1 MNEEFYGDEFDGGF
15 QALLGK
21 EGDDEFNR
29 VLLEDETSE
38 CESYEDEAVRTAR
51 NAFGVRFLFP
61 WQRIVIS
68 NILDSAKNIQSDS
81 SFADNFDDDEFCR
94 GRQIVLLPTGAGKSM
109 CFLVPSL
116 ILPGATLIFYPL
128 LALMADQK
136 RRMDEADISC
146 VVLKGG
152 QSEIERE
159 EIFRKIEGK
168 DGSPTKVILA
178 NPEVLQNEKILA
190 RLSKCDISHVAIDEA
205 HCACEWGDT
214 FRSAYLTLGKIIGKL
229 GVKIATAFTA
239 TASPVVL
246 KRVGEIIFDGHFH
259 LVRGDSDRANIHYS
273 VLHAYAKE
281 KAALECALKMKK
293 PMIIFCGT
301 RGRTENMARIL
312 LEVFG
317 REKVRFYH
325 AGMTKEEKHSVE
337 KWFFDSD
344 DGILTATCAYG
355 MGMDKG
361 NIYSVVHLDAP
372 NHLENFIQEAGRAG
386 RKGDDVH
393 SVLIWN
399 HADFARYENSEKGS
413 RERVMGDFV
422 LEKNC
427 RRQFMLDYLGGE
439 KTVCS
444 GCDLCDARKTGR
456 KISDKAYDA
465 EFAFKFIKRNRKV
478 FRKNEISSE
487 LTRKFNGMKL
497 GLFGMNVWEDCDS
510 ASIISQL
517 VSEGRVRILGG
528 MWRGRL
534 DVVTEKSR
542 GKEKAGARNSE
553 NEFSR
558 KIIATAFRKEK
569 IRNLLLLS
577 FHLLHSIRLFSRRHL
592 QEEYS

>member
-38 CESYEDEAVRTAR
+38 CEFYEDEAVRTAR

-168 DGSPTKVILA
+168 DGSPAKVILA

-229 GVKIATAFTA
+229 GVKIVTAFTA

-317 REKVRFYH
+317 REKIRFYH

-361 NIYSVVHLDAP
+361 NIYSVVHLDA
-372 NHLENFIQEAGRAG
+372 
-386 RKGDDVH
+386 
-393 SVLIWN
+393 
-399 HADFARYENSEKGS
+399 
-413 RERVMGDFV
+413 
-422 LEKNC
+422 
-427 RRQFMLDYLGGE
+427 
-439 KTVCS
+439 
-444 GCDLCDARKTGR
+444 
-456 KISDKAYDA
+456 
-465 EFAFKFIKRNRKV
+465 
-478 FRKNEISSE
+478 
-487 LTRKFNGMKL
+487 
-497 GLFGMNVWEDCDS
+497 
-510 ASIISQL
+510 
-517 VSEGRVRILGG
+517 
-528 MWRGRL
+528 
-534 DVVTEKSR
+534 
-542 GKEKAGARNSE
+542 
-553 NEFSR
+553 
-558 KIIATAFRKEK
+558 
-569 IRNLLLLS
+569 
-577 FHLLHSIRLFSRRHL
+577 
-592 QEEYS
+592 